1 MLFTK
6 TVEPGT
12 FSLLK
17 DLMLMPEL
25 SDFCLVGGTALS
37 LRHGHRISI
46 DLDLFSTEPKDFLSL
61 GDFLEKKFNKDY
73 ESEKPDLSFALFS
86 RINNIKTDFVYYP
99 HKLIAPIETI
109 DGIRLYSDKDIAAMK
124 INAILGRGVKKDFF
138 DLFQLLQVYTLEE
151 IIAWHKEKFPSQ
163 MLLISIPNSIIYFE
177 DAEQSPDPVSLSK
190 QSWEDVKTF
199 LQLKVR
205 EYLN

>member
-17 DLMLMPEL
+17 DLMLTPEL
-25 SDFCLVGGTALS
+25 S
-37 LRHGHRISI
+37 
-46 DLDLFSTEPKDFLSL
+46 E
-61 GDFLEKKFNKDY
+61 
-73 ESEKPDLSFALFS
+73 
-86 RINNIKTDFVYYP
+86 
-99 HKLIAPIETI
+99 
-109 DGIRLYSDKDIAAMK
+109 
-124 INAILGRGVKKDFF
+124 
-138 DLFQLLQVYTLEE
+138 
-151 IIAWHKEKFPSQ
+151 HKEKFPSQ

-190 QSWEDVKTF
+190 LSWEDVKAF

-205 EYLN
+205 EFLK